1 MKNKYLF
8 GMLQLIFQFFFLN
21 VLFKNV
27 VSIKKKKKKSFRE
40 LFFFANQI
48 FRELYFEKKY
58 SFQIA

>member
-1 MKNKYLF
+1 
-8 GMLQLIFQFFFLN
+8 MLQLIFQFFFLN